1 VAITDRCHDDPI
13 AANRLTGFKPKRLNQ
28 VLVIDE
34 MQRSLGFHA
43 TAILKSV
50 REQGHERQTSL
61 NIELRRWPTK
71 ERKREKR
78 SRFYWI

>member
-50 REQGHERQTSL
+50 REQGHER
-61 NIELRRWPTK
+61 
-71 ERKREKR
+71 
-78 SRFYWI
+78 